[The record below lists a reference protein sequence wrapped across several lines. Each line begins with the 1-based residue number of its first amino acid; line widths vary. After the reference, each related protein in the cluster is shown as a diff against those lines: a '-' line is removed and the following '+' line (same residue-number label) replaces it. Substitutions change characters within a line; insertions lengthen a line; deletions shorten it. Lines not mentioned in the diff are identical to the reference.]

1 MHKEARG
8 KLRIRFKVV
17 ILEHAD
23 HFGVTKACREFNAYG
38 LKTSTDESKN
48 KYTGFPA
55 IYEQKSKLTM
65 LEIWRVTLHGVWGF
79 AE

>member
-23 HFGVTKACREFNAYG
+23 HFGVTTACRDFNAYG
-38 LKTSTDESKN
+38 LETV
-48 KYTGFPA
+48 
-55 IYEQKSKLTM
+55 I
-65 LEIWRVTLHGVWGF
+65 RHTLRDR
-79 AE
+79 